1 MDPSL
6 GAKQE
11 LTERG
16 RALVAECGSLSKTV
30 QKGCGTESVL
40 RIARASINCE
50 TSINNT
56 AHHLA
61 KLRSL
66 TVGMNMDMDSVK
78 AAALK

>member
-1 MDPSL
+1 MIYYDLL
-6 GAKQE
+6 GYKPACCE
-11 LTERG
+11 LTNASTCNLR
-16 RALVAECGSLSKTV
+16 
-30 QKGCGTESVL
+30 SVL